1 MRKSQNIFGWLTL
14 ALALGLSAYPAF
26 AQRSLGQ
33 GKHKAEK
40 KRAEGAKRNLTP
52 GAEATRSPA
61 APATEFGKNSNPQ
74 NPAGQNI
81 AAQKRDAAAQNLP
94 PQWMERLQTMEPADQ
109 ERFMNN
115 NERFRSLPPERKA
128 QIRARLREFRQ
139 LSPEQRQQLR
149 TRASVWEKIPPE
161 KRQLVRQQL
170 LPKWKNMAPDRRAEI
185 KRRLNALNGL
195 SDDERAARLNDPEFV
210 RGLNPNEQ
218 AMLRDLSDLRVTAA
232 PNASDGEQ

>member
-1 MRKSQNIFGWLTL
+1 MRRTQNIFGWLTL
-14 ALALGLSAYPAF
+14 ALALTLSASPAF

-33 GKHKAEK
+33 GKHKAERK
-40 KRAEGAKRNLTP
+40 KAKRAERNAAP
-52 GAEATRSPA
+52 AAEATASQA
-61 APATEFGKNSNPQ
+61 TSATAPLTNSNPQ
-74 NPAGQNI
+74 NPGGQNI
-81 AAQKRDAAAQNLP
+81 AAQKRDAAAQNVP
-94 PQWMERLQTMEPADQ
+94 PQWMERLQKMEPADQ

-128 QIRARLREFRQ
+128 QIRARLHEFRQ

-149 TRASVWEKIPPE
+149 TRASVWEKIPAE
-161 KRQLVRQQL
+161 KRQHVRQEL

-195 SDDERAARLNDPEFV
+195 SDDERTARLNDPDFV

-232 PNASDGEQ
+232 PNASDGE